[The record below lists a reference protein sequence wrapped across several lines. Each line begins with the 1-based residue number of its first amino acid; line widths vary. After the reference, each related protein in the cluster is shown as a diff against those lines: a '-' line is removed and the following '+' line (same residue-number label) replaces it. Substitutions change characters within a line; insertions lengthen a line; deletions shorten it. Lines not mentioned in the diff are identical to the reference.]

1 MNLNSGNCV
10 LLSINCQ
17 ASLINVGA
25 FFSFFISG
33 NSQAYPSFSPARA
46 TSRNSR
52 ESANFTLSMWP
63 IESVDYPSFNKEC
76 DFFSH
81 TVSRK
86 DKNKKTF
93 LMPDW
98 ILIERSY
105 KWRHQFQAIKLL
117 VAWNFLPCLV
127 RLWRPPKS
135 AWRSLACNHSQ
146 DSPPPRKCQVCS
158 WSSSFNFYFCLS
170 QASVYI
176 YRWQLIRLWKQ
187 FKEPLFFFGSECFFC
202 WRKKWLFQT

>member
-46 TSRNSR
+46 TLRNSR
-52 ESANFTLSMWP
+52 GSANFTLSMWP

-93 LMPDW
+93 LILDW

-117 VAWNFLPCLV
+117 VAWNFRTLPGTAVKTTKISVEIFGLQSQSGFTASSKMPGLFLV
-127 RLWRPPKS
+127 FFVQLLLLPKS
-135 AWRSLACNHSQ
+135 S
-146 DSPPPRKCQVCS
+146 
-158 WSSSFNFYFCLS
+158 FCLHLS
-170 QASVYI
+170 LTINQIV
-176 YRWQLIRLWKQ
+176 
-187 FKEPLFFFGSECFFC
+187 E
-202 WRKKWLFQT
+202 TV